1 MTRAKSKPPLH
12 KPVFDEN
19 EVIRFAATGEGPTE
33 SAGQSFGAGAEMSGK
48 KCKSGKDDAKGRTGL
63 TIILSPEA
71 IERLRSAAEHKGKTI
86 DQVVEKL
93 VTKHLGKH

>member
-1 MTRAKSKPPLH
+1 MTRTKSKPPLH

-19 EVIRFAATGEGPTE
+19 EVIRFAATGAGSAG
-33 SAGQSFGAGAEMSGK
+33 SAGQPADACAELSSK
-48 KCKSGKDDAKGRTGL
+48 KRKSGKDEATSRTGL
-63 TIILSPEA
+63 TLVLSPEV
-71 IERLRSAAEHKGKTI
+71 IERLRAVAEHKGKTI